1 MADFFNDASR
11 SGNAV
16 CDDAFLAQAGGY
28 FVYICETTPDFIG
41 LLRLA

>member
-1 MADFFNDASR
+1 MMPH
-11 SGNAV
+11 AV
-16 CDDAFLAQAGGY
+16 ETPFAMTRFFLAQAGGY